1 MYMMKKTII
10 DGHNLIPKLPG
21 IHLADVDD
29 EERLISIIQEYCRLA
44 RMQAEL
50 FFDGAPIPGSHHRKS
65 GLVHVHFI
73 REGRTAD
80 SAMIDL
86 LRKVGR
92 NSKGFRVASSDRR
105 IQAEAR
111 ALGCEV
117 VTSEAFAAELRS
129 VLSSE
134 TAVAQKRD
142 KALTPIEVEDWLQEF
157 GEGTLKNPN
166 S

>member
-1 MYMMKKTII
+1 MMKKTII

-21 IHLADVDD
+21 IRLEDADD

-50 FFDGAPIPGSHHRKS
+50 FFDGAPNPGSHHRKS

-73 REGRTAD
+73 QIGRTAD
-80 SAMIDL
+80 SAMIDF
-86 LRKVGR
+86 LRLAGK
-92 NSKGFRVASSDRR
+92 NTKNFRVASSDRR

-117 VTSEAFAAELRS
+117 
-129 VLSSE
+129 LSSE
-134 TAVAQKRD
+134 TLATEIRKVLASETAVQEKRE
-142 KALTPIEVEDWLQEF
+142 KLPTALEVEGWLQEF
-157 GEGTLKNPN
+157 EKN
-166 S
+166 SKK